1 MSATTINAGAVM
13 VDEYLQGMSRRLR
26 RVAELL
32 QREISSIIPQLH
44 DPRIHMCTLT
54 RVLPSADLRSAR
66 VCVSVYGTE
75 EQKSQTIIA
84 LQHASGYIQRLIS
97 ERLFMK
103 FTPTLFFVQD
113 KSLEHSDRI
122 ARILKSIEEERKE
135 VITGEEGGGDEV

>member
-1 MSATTINAGAVM
+1 
-13 VDEYLQGMSRRLR
+13 MSRRLR

-44 DPRIHMCTLT
+44 DPRIHLCTLT

-75 EQKSQTIIA
+75 EQKSQTILA
-84 LQHASGYIQRLIS
+84 LQHASGYIQHLIA

-113 KSLEHSDRI
+113 DSLEHSDRI
-122 ARILKSIEEERKE
+122 ARILKDIKEEREGEVIEEEN
-135 VITGEEGGGDEV
+135 GGDEV